1 VRVIAGEAKG
11 RKLKMVPGSGT
22 RPISD
27 RVKENLFNL
36 IQWEVAE
43 SSFLDLFAGTGS
55 VGIEAL
61 SRGAEKV
68 IFLET
73 ARAAVSVIQA
83 NLVHCRLDARAK
95 VLRTDAFSFLANDPR
110 ESFDLIYVAPPQ
122 YKEMW
127 SRAVLA
133 LDGRPRWLAAN
144 DGLIITQ
151 IHPKE
156 YRELELVN
164 LELVNQRTYGSTMLC
179 FYAIKR

>member
-1 VRVIAGEAKG
+1 MRVIAGEAKG

-61 SRGAEKV
+61 SRGAEHV
-68 IFLET
+68 VFLET

-95 VLRTDAFSFLANDPR
+95 VLRADAFGFLANDPK

-127 SRAVLA
+127 SKAVLA
-133 LDGRPRWLAAN
+133 LDGRPRWLAA
-144 DGLIITQ
+144 DGLIIAQ
-151 IHPKE
+151 IYPKE
-156 YRELELVN
+156 YRELELAN
-164 LELVNQRTYGSTMLC
+164 LELVDQRTYGSTSLC
-179 FYAIKR
+179 IYAIKR